1 MRASRLV
8 SIILLL
14 QARGQMTAGQLA
26 AELDVSVRT
35 IYRDVGS
42 LQAAGIP
49 LYGDAGPAG
58 GYQLVAGYRTRLTG
72 MTAAEAEAEYQDRPP
87 ISALAACLPRPSS
100 SLTPRCPPRC
110 APGRHMSASG
120 STWTRPAGTTTV
132 TRCRI

>member
-8 SIILLL
+8 SIILML
-14 QARGQMTAGQLA
+14 QVRGQMTAGQLA
-26 AELDVSVRT
+26 NELEVSVRT

-72 MTAAEAEAEYQDRPP
+72 MTPAEAEAL
-87 ISALAACLPRPSS
+87 ALAGMPGPAADLGLGGVS
-100 SLTPRCPPRC
+100 SLMPRCPPIC
-110 APGRHMSASG
+110 EPGRRLSASA
-120 STWTRPAGTTTV
+120 STWTRPAGTTTA

>member
-26 AELDVSVRT
+26 AELEVSVRT

-58 GYQLVAGYRTRLTG
+58 GYQLVGYMGFEPDPAIRTAQRIEQVLRTIEPAG
-72 MTAAEAEAEYQDRPP
+72 DDDP
-87 ISALAACLPRPSS
+87 
-100 SLTPRCPPRC
+100 
-110 APGRHMSASG
+110 PGRAE
-120 STWTRPAGTTTV
+120 P
-132 TRCRI
+132 